1 MSLGLLGS
9 LLEALD
15 LPSQARIDQ
24 RIPKKLLIENGA
36 PTTAD
41 KRLIQDG
48 IEELTWVAAL
58 KPTSIGVPS
67 FKNDEREYLEIAV
80 LTAELRPEAKRGR
93 LTELLHRAVPYPVL
107 LLEAGNSAENVTF
120 SLANKR
126 NSQNEAGKTVLE
138 ALHATLVPIEAPLL
152 TDFKAALSLGANPRQ
167 DMYALYQGWL
177 NCLMAWET
185 SQITGKF
192 VLSASSADVEKTR
205 EALEVIAGLNKEL
218 SLAKVAAKK
227 ERQLNRRVELNLR
240 IKNYEAEIERIRTRL
255 MGNV

>member
-24 RIPKKLLIENGA
+24 RIPKKLLLENGA

-80 LTAELRPEAKRGR
+80 LTAELRPDAKRGR

-107 LLEAGNSAENVTF
+107 LLETGNTAENVTF

-152 TDFKAALSLGANPRQ
+152 GEFKAALSLAANPRQ

-192 VLSASSADVEKTR
+192 DVSASAADVEMTR
-205 EALEVIAGLNKEL
+205 QALDEIAGMNKEL
-218 SLAKVAAKK
+218 SLAKAAAKK

-240 IKNYEAEIERIRTRL
+240 IKKFETEIERIKNRL
-255 MGNV
+255 MGND

>member
-24 RIPKKLLIENGA
+24 RIPKKLLLENGA

-107 LLEAGNSAENVTF
+107 LLEAANSAECVTF

>member
-80 LTAELRPEAKRGR
+80 LTAEL
-93 LTELLHRAVPYPVL
+93 
-107 LLEAGNSAENVTF
+107 
-120 SLANKR
+120 
-126 NSQNEAGKTVLE
+126 
-138 ALHATLVPIEAPLL
+138 
-152 TDFKAALSLGANPRQ
+152 
-167 DMYALYQGWL
+167 
-177 NCLMAWET
+177 
-185 SQITGKF
+185 
-192 VLSASSADVEKTR
+192 
-205 EALEVIAGLNKEL
+205 
-218 SLAKVAAKK
+218 
-227 ERQLNRRVELNLR
+227 
-240 IKNYEAEIERIRTRL
+240 
-255 MGNV
+255 